1 MANELR
7 DSDHDPRHLI
17 RLIANSRTYQ
27 FSADPSSSAA
37 GSEENYARATVR
49 RYPAEVIIDAAHRS
63 LAGPIQFAATYRST
77 RSVGMPGVES
87 VHLSRNPGHG
97 ARFGKPA
104 RLTNSDAER
113 NDETTL
119 AQVFELTG
127 GETLNRLLQQD
138 NNRIGRQ
145 IKEGNEDVEIVDTLY
160 WAILTRAPSANESTA
175 MLQYLSAAGNRRGAL
190 EDVAWGLLNAKE
202 FILRR

>member
-1 MANELR
+1 M
-7 DSDHDPRHLI
+7 
-17 RLIANSRTYQ
+17 
-27 FSADPSSSAA
+27 
-37 GSEENYARATVR
+37 R

-63 LAGPIQFAATYRST
+63 LAGPIEFADTRKST

-97 ARFGKPA
+97 ERFLKLFGKPA
-104 RLTNSDAER
+104 RLTSSDAER

-127 GETLNRLLQQD
+127 GETLNRLLRQD

-145 IKEGNEDVEIVDTLY
+145 IKEGNGDPEIVDALY

-175 MLQYLSAAGNRRGAL
+175 MLKHLSAAGDRRGAL